1 MGLHF
6 QNLLNKICGIYIYI
20 YIYIDRERE
29 RERERE
35 RDSNL
40 DESYKYLT
48 NNNT

>member
-20 YIYIDRERE
+20 YIYIERERE

-35 RDSNL
+35 SNL